1 MTSSNAASI
10 IGGNFDTVSS
20 SPESSIIGGVCNCIT
35 DYSCDSSIIGGVR
48 NRIVDG
54 SLQSAI
60 IGGFYNIVDDSNYS
74 SVIGGR
80 CDEVCNSGLSS
91 VIGGS
96 NNCIDNSDYSS
107 ILGGCCNCISY
118 NSDYSSIIGGYCN
131 TMCCAD
137 CSTILGGYDNRIC
150 GDSDDVRGSSIVGG
164 IYNVIYEG
172 SNNSSIIGGY
182 SNDIC
187 CESCHSIII
196 GGCDNRISCCSINS
210 SIIGGV
216 DNCMCCSCNSVILG
230 GQGLDVCGRDNTVF
244 LNATTN
250 FKQTIEASE
259 TVDISGAT
267 YSINFLEGS
276 IKYINSTSTDFQV
289 DFTNVPAIL
298 NTTITYTLII
308 NQGATP
314 YMVTG
319 VTVNT
324 TAQTIKWANATE
336 PEGNASQVDI
346 VGLMFIFNG
355 SGTLT
360 QVLGQMG
367 TFA

>member
-1 MTSSNAASI
+1 
-10 IGGNFDTVSS
+10 
-20 SPESSIIGGVCNCIT
+20 
-35 DYSCDSSIIGGVR
+35 
-48 NRIVDG
+48 
-54 SLQSAI
+54 
-60 IGGFYNIVDDSNYS
+60 
-74 SVIGGR
+74 
-80 CDEVCNSGLSS
+80 
-91 VIGGS
+91 
-96 NNCIDNSDYSS
+96 
-107 ILGGCCNCISY
+107 
-118 NSDYSSIIGGYCN
+118 
-131 TMCCAD
+131 
-137 CSTILGGYDNRIC
+137 
-150 GDSDDVRGSSIVGG
+150 
-164 IYNVIYEG
+164 
-172 SNNSSIIGGY
+172 
-182 SNDIC
+182 
-187 CESCHSIII
+187 
-196 GGCDNRISCCSINS
+196 
-210 SIIGGV
+210 
-216 DNCMCCSCNSVILG
+216 MCCSCNSVILG